1 MSSISTPVPFVWIMG
16 IIIGLWGTSLADQW
30 LRLQASS
37 AGGVGSI
44 PGQGANILYA
54 IWPKQ
59 TNKNNWVV
67 THFFLQYESPYY
79 YYRCTPDTT
88 CKSLLSFPLHVAPWW
103 EDGFT
108 FSDINQFFHLQGDG
122 GQCPYHIHRGEMA
135 QQLTFT
141 YKFISPI
148 YKLEE
153 ISEKEQGLMSQCL
166 KFSPETSFVVVWSL
180 SCAWLFATPWTAA
193 PQASCPSPSPRV
205 CSVMSIESVMP

>member
-1 MSSISTPVPFVWIMG
+1 MAQSVWEG
-16 IIIGLWGTSLADQW
+16 
-30 LRLQASS
+30 
-37 AGGVGSI
+37 
-44 PGQGANILYA
+44 
-54 IWPKQ
+54 
-59 TNKNNWVV
+59 
-67 THFFLQYESPYY
+67 
-79 YYRCTPDTT
+79 
-88 CKSLLSFPLHVAPWW
+88 
-103 EDGFT
+103 GFT

-180 SCAWLFATPWTAA
+180 SCA
-193 PQASCPSPSPRV
+193 
-205 CSVMSIESVMP
+205 

>member
-59 TNKNNWVV
+59 TNENNWVV

-103 EDGFT
+103 EDSFT

-122 GQCPYHIHRGEMA
+122 GQCPYRIHRGEMA
-135 QQLTFT
+135 LQLTFT

-153 ISEKEQGLMSQCL
+153 ISEKEQGLMS
-166 KFSPETSFVVVWSL
+166 
-180 SCAWLFATPWTAA
+180 
-193 PQASCPSPSPRV
+193 
-205 CSVMSIESVMP
+205 